1 MDDLLEEFIAETR
14 ETLEVLTSQLVEWEK
29 HPQDRA
35 LLDSVFRFVHTVKGS
50 CGFLEL
56 PRLLRLSHA
65 AEDVLSSAREGNV
78 TASPALVTDVLAVID
93 RIATLTEA
101 LESGAAVYDND
112 EMLTDA
118 MLMHVR
124 NRGHAAVD
132 VDAQAANDII
142 LVDPYFQEPSAAS
155 KTRTVRV
162 SLALLDKLMNGVS
175 DMVLA
180 RNEVSRQ
187 LRKAGTNNDVE
198 QSFGRLSASVAEMRD
213 AVGSM
218 RMQNID
224 KLFSSLPRLV
234 RDIAIELGKEIELRI
249 DGSEVEVDREMV
261 EALRDPLTHILRN
274 AADHGIERADERRAA
289 GKDPV
294 GHIHIAA
301 RQSGNQIVIDIID
314 DGRGINV
321 EKLGVRAVAAK
332 AVTAADWQKMST
344 RAQLNT
350 IFTPGLSTA
359 DVVTSISGR
368 GVGMDVVRTNLQSI
382 GGTIELEN
390 HDGRGLKMTLRLPL
404 TLSIMAGLSVRAGGQ
419 IFGIAR
425 SSVVEMLS
433 ATNANVKLEELG
445 GRKIACIRG
454 RRYPFK
460 SLEEVLGVDFVPQIA
475 GESRTLIVMR
485 PAVGKSFVLEV
496 AAVIDH
502 EELVVKPGAP
512 LIMATGLFAGTSL
525 PDNGKPMLL
534 LDASGIAAAL
544 GLSHIDHDDHRDDR
558 VAVTDTVRDGPSAL
572 LFIAMNG
579 SKQALRLSAID
590 RMEDVDASAIRFVG
604 GKMRVSLDDG
614 LFDVWE
620 LDTVPVEGQ
629 VKLLKLSDGENC
641 CYLAVR
647 DVLDIFSITGE
658 ITPSSQPDLFE
669 GIIRAFDE
677 HVELRSMFA
686 LFETS
691 DRRHRP
697 RKTAPLCFIDCGE
710 ESQWERTILAPLLG
724 ASGYAVS
731 FDRNDHARAA
741 IVLHR
746 DIAKAR
752 MAADDPR
759 ALHLRDTSNVVN
771 QAVASIYRYDRLGLL
786 SAIEDKLQSGTAA

>member
-1 MDDLLEEFIAETR
+1 
-14 ETLEVLTSQLVEWEK
+14 
-29 HPQDRA
+29 
-35 LLDSVFRFVHTVKGS
+35 VHTVKGS

-65 AEDVLSSAREGNV
+65 AEDVLGCAREGQV
-78 TASPALVTDVLAVID
+78 SASPALVTDVLAVID
-93 RIATLTEA
+93 RISALTEA
-101 LESGAAVYDND
+101 IESGAAVYDDD
-112 EMLTDA
+112 EKLIESMLLHIQGSA
-118 MLMHVR
+118 HSS
-124 NRGHAAVD
+124 
-132 VDAQAANDII
+132 VDADALPNDAHAVGAP
-142 LVDPYFQEPSAAS
+142 LDEPFTVN

-187 LRKAGTNNDVE
+187 LRKAGRNNDVE
-198 QSFGRLSASVAEMRD
+198 QSFARLSTSVAEMRD

-234 RDIAIELGKEIELRI
+234 RDIAIALGKDIELRI

-274 AADHGIERADERRAA
+274 AADHGIESADERRAA

-332 AVTAADWQKMST
+332 AVTASAWQKMST

-359 DVVTSISGR
+359 DTVTSISGR
-368 GVGMDVVRTNLQSI
+368 GVGMDVVQTNLQSI

-390 HDGRGLKMTLRLPL
+390 HEGHGLKMTLRLPL

-433 ATNANVKLEELG
+433 ATNAHVKLEELG
-445 GRKIACIRG
+445 GRKIARIRG
-454 RRYPFK
+454 KRYPFK
-460 SLEEVLGVDFVPQIA
+460 TLEDLLGLDSAPQIP
-475 GESRTLIVMR
+475 GERRTLVVMR
-485 PAVGKSFVLEV
+485 PAVGESFVLEV
-496 AAVIDH
+496 AAVIDN

-544 GLSHIDHDDHRDDR
+544 GLSHIDHDDRSDHLIAPVDSG
-558 VAVTDTVRDGPSAL
+558 RDGPLAL

-590 RMEDVDASAIRFVG
+590 RMEDVHASTIRFVG
-604 GKMRVSLDDG
+604 GKMRLWVDDA

-620 LDTVPVEGQ
+620 LDTIPTDGH
-629 VKLLKLSDGENC
+629 VKVLKLSDGENS

-647 DVLDIFSITGE
+647 DVLDIFSITGDM
-658 ITPSSQPDLFE
+658 TPSSQPDQFE
-669 GIIRAFDE
+669 GIIRAFDDY
-677 HVELRSMFA
+677 VELRSMFA
-686 LFETS
+686 FF
-691 DRRHRP
+691 RN
-697 RKTAPLCFIDCGE
+697 
-710 ESQWERTILAPLLG
+710 LG
-724 ASGYAVS
+724 PPTP
-731 FDRNDHARAA
+731 HAKNGTLM
-741 IVLHR
+741 LH
-746 DIAKAR
+746 
-752 MAADDPR
+752 
-759 ALHLRDTSNVVN
+759 
-771 QAVASIYRYDRLGLL
+771 
-786 SAIEDKLQSGTAA
+786 

>member
-1 MDDLLEEFIAETR
+1 
-14 ETLEVLTSQLVEWEK
+14 V
-29 HPQDRA
+29 
-35 LLDSVFRFVHTVKGS
+35 
-50 CGFLEL
+50 
-56 PRLLRLSHA
+56 
-65 AEDVLSSAREGNV
+65 
-78 TASPALVTDVLAVID
+78 
-93 RIATLTEA
+93 LTEA
-101 LESGAAVYDND
+101 IESGAAVYDDD
-112 EMLTDA
+112 EKLIDA
-118 MLMHVR
+118 MLMHI
-124 NRGHAAVD
+124 RGHG
-132 VDAQAANDII
+132 QASVHADCRTPNDPLSIGI
-142 LVDPYFQEPSAAS
+142 PLDEPFTVN

-187 LRKAGTNNDVE
+187 LRKAGRNNDVE
-198 QSFGRLSASVAEMRD
+198 QSFSRLSASVAEMRD

-234 RDIAIELGKEIELRI
+234 RDIAIALGKEIELRI

-274 AADHGIERADERRAA
+274 AADHGIESAAERRAA
-289 GKDPV
+289 GKDPI
-294 GHIHIAA
+294 GHIHITA

-321 EKLGVRAVAAK
+321 EKLGVRAIAAK
-332 AVTAADWQKMST
+332 AVTASGWNKMST

-359 DVVTSISGR
+359 DIVTSISGR
-368 GVGMDVVRTNLQSI
+368 GVGMDVVQTNLQSI

-390 HDGRGLKMTLRLPL
+390 HEGQGLKMTLRLPL

-433 ATNANVKLEELG
+433 ATNANAKLEEVG

-454 RRYPFK
+454 KRYPFK
-460 SLEEVLGVDFVPQIA
+460 ALEDLLGVDFAPQIP

-485 PAVGKSFVLEV
+485 PAVGESFVLEV
-496 AAVIDH
+496 AAVIDN

-534 LDASGIAAAL
+534 LDPSGIAAAL
-544 GLSHIDHDDHRDDR
+544 GLSDIDRDDR
-558 VAVTDTVRDGPSAL
+558 SNDPVAAADAVRDGPLAL

-604 GKMRVSLDDG
+604 GRMRVWVDDA

-620 LDTVPVEGQ
+620 LDTLPADGQ

-647 DVLDIFSITGE
+647 DVLDIFSIAGD

-677 HVELRSMFA
+677 HVELRSIFA

-697 RKTAPLCFIDCGE
+697 RKTAPLCFIDCAG
-710 ESQWERTILAPLLG
+710 ESQWERTILAPLLS
-724 ASGYAVS
+724 ASGYSVS
-731 FDRNDHARAA
+731 FDPSDHSKAA

-752 MAADDPR
+752 MAVDDPR
-759 ALHLRDTSNVVN
+759 TLHLRDSSH
-771 QAVASIYRYDRLGLL
+771 VANESVPSIYRYDRPGLI
-786 SAIEDKLQSGTAA
+786 SAIEDKLQLGAAA